1 MYKYDSERGHK
12 FTTGKEWKKTEIMTK
27 NKTPRNT
34 NTTPKIK
41 NKNKKNNKKIIIII
55 KNK

>member
-34 NTTPKIK
+34 NTTQQKKIK
-41 NKNKKNNKKIIIII
+41 KKKIKIKIII
-55 KNK
+55 KKKK

>member
-34 NTTPKIK
+34 NTTQQKKHKKNINK
-41 NKNKKNNKKIIIII
+41 NKNNNKK
-55 KNK
+55 KK